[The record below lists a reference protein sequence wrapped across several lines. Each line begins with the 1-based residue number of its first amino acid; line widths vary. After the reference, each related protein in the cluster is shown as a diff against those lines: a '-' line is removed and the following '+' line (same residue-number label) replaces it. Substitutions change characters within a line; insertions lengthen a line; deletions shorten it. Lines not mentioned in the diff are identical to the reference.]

1 MLLKI
6 IVVQVVDA
14 AAYDRAQRAWA
25 RLRAAPGFIAQTGG
39 WTHSQHAIIA
49 AFWKSR
55 SAHAAFMKGGHDALE
70 REYLGSHRAID
81 VTLAREHLPMDGEA
95 PGILEAVEA
104 GGFLRLTDCRVEREH
119 VDHFL
124 AVQREVWTPAM
135 QASPGML
142 GGTFAQ
148 VEDDAQRFFVA
159 SLWSDERAHD
169 RYQRERFPS
178 AYTAS
183 AAQADTTRI
192 MGQFA
197 QIVPEWRVLRDAAG

>member
-6 IVVQVVDA
+6 IVVQVVDT
-14 AAYDRAQRAWA
+14 AAYDRAQRAWTK
-25 RLRAAPGFIAQTGG
+25 LRAAPGFIAQTGG

-49 AFWKSR
+49 AFWESR
-55 SAHAAFMKGGHDALE
+55 SAHTAFMKGGHDALE

-81 VTLAREHLPMDGEA
+81 VTLAREELAMRGES
-95 PGILEAVEA
+95 PGIREAVK
-104 GGFLRLTDCRVEREH
+104 GGSFLRLTDCHVEREH
-119 VDHFL
+119 LDHFL
-124 AVQREVWTPAM
+124 AVQRDVWTPAM
-135 QASPGML
+135 RTSPGML

-148 VEDDAQRFFVA
+148 VEDDARRFFVA

-169 RYQRERFPS
+169 RYQRERFPA

-183 AAQADTTRI
+183 AAQAGTTRI

-197 QIVPEWRVLRDAAG
+197 QIIPEWRVIRDAGA